1 MLTKATWRRYHVG
14 SVNIDRWSCRCFSIT
29 VQSEVYMKQA
39 NASATAQSH
48 SNSFDAIVIGSG
60 IGGLAFAAL
69 IAKLRKWRV
78 FVLERHFK
86 IGGFTHTF
94 SRPGGW
100 TWDVGVHY
108 VGEMGKGMNGR
119 RLFDFVTDGQ
129 VDWSPLP
136 DVYDV
141 FAYPGFTLKVPKG
154 RANFERALVDAF
166 PEEKA
171 SIAQYFRDIQRAT
184 NWFNRHVMAT
194 VTPLPISLVV
204 QAMNRATEKLPLQ
217 TTQQYLEKNIRD
229 SRLRAVL
236 ASQWADYGLPPARSA
251 FVAHAVIV
259 NHYLNGAWY
268 PAGGS
273 GEIPKAVSSVILA
286 AGGSLLVGHEV
297 TKIILENGKAAGVE
311 VQLRKGTGKR
321 QLEFRAPVIVSDAG
335 AWNTFK
341 RFLPEEAIPFC
352 ADLKTLPDGLE
363 AVELFLGLKRDPRE
377 MGFQGE
383 NYWIFSSF
391 DHNQMCA
398 DRNEAMN
405 GKASM
410 AYLSFPSLKD
420 PRAQHYTAEIVAPF
434 SFRALEVF
442 QKEPWRRRGTEYE
455 SAKNR
460 ITESLLAL
468 VEKQHPG
475 FRDLIAYAELATP
488 LTFEHF
494 AGSPAGT
501 IYGYP
506 ATPERF
512 KKKWLQAKTLIPNLY
527 LTGTDASLL
536 GIMGALMGGVATA
549 STVLGPAG
557 FMEIMR
563 AVRQPQPARIPS
575 VV

>member
-1 MLTKATWRRYHVG
+1 
-14 SVNIDRWSCRCFSIT
+14 
-29 VQSEVYMKQA
+29 
-39 NASATAQSH
+39 
-48 SNSFDAIVIGSG
+48 
-60 IGGLAFAAL
+60 
-69 IAKLRKWRV
+69 
-78 FVLERHFK
+78 
-86 IGGFTHTF
+86 
-94 SRPGGW
+94 
-100 TWDVGVHY
+100 
-108 VGEMGKGMNGR
+108 
-119 RLFDFVTDGQ
+119 
-129 VDWSPLP
+129 
-136 DVYDV
+136 
-141 FAYPGFTLKVPKG
+141 
-154 RANFERALVDAF
+154 
-166 PEEKA
+166 
-171 SIAQYFRDIQRAT
+171 
-184 NWFNRHVMAT
+184 
-194 VTPLPISLVV
+194 
-204 QAMNRATEKLPLQ
+204 
-217 TTQQYLEKNIRD
+217 
-229 SRLRAVL
+229 
-236 ASQWADYGLPPARSA
+236 
-251 FVAHAVIV
+251 
-259 NHYLNGAWY
+259 
-268 PAGGS
+268 
-273 GEIPKAVSSVILA
+273 
-286 AGGSLLVGHEV
+286 
-297 TKIILENGKAAGVE
+297 
-311 VQLRKGTGKR
+311 
-321 QLEFRAPVIVSDAG
+321 
-335 AWNTFK
+335 
-341 RFLPEEAIPFC
+341 
-352 ADLKTLPDGLE
+352 
-363 AVELFLGLKRDPRE
+363 LKRDPRE